1 MKAGRTRSRV
11 SGGIE
16 TVSALAEPGRS
27 PVTLEHLVLIPQGQL
42 ANRMRA
48 IASAKR
54 VSQMAGAR
62 CSVVWNW
69 PDYQALFQP
78 DSSIELLPSLPEEL
92 ADRYHAMRTSTNTR
106 GGSRR
111 IPLDG
116 PAGIILESCHCFGAS
131 SDGKPMDEAGLI
143 PWLPRPSEQVR
154 DRVATFR
161 ADNMTPGPVAG
172 LHMRRTDH
180 GPARARSP
188 DWLFTRVARAAR
200 RNGEGIYLATDDPKT
215 EARMRARF
223 SGEVVSYPKR
233 LDRQRVPEAIPGPAE
248 LADDY
253 VDLLL
258 LSSCDYV
265 LGSWGSSYSSLAM
278 AMNGSPRCRRLFTR
292 WGWPLR
298 L

>member
-1 MKAGRTRSRV
+1 V

-16 TVSALAEPGRS
+16 TGSALADRGSS
-27 PVTLEHLVLIPQGQL
+27 PVSLEHLILIPQGQL

-62 CSVVWNW
+62 CSIVWTW
-69 PDYQALFQP
+69 PDYMALFQP

-92 ADRYHAMRTSTNTR
+92 ADRYHAMRTPL
-106 GGSRR
+106 GGSPETRR

-116 PAGIILESCHCFGAS
+116 PAGIVLESCHCFAAN
-131 SDGKPMDEAGLI
+131 SDGRPMDEVGLVR
-143 PWLPRPSEQVR
+143 WLPQPSEQVR
-154 DRVATFR
+154 QRAAAFR
-161 ADNMTPGPVAG
+161 ANNMASGPVAG

-180 GPARARSP
+180 RPARARSP
-188 DWLFTRVARAAR
+188 DWLFIRVARAAR

-215 EARMRARF
+215 EARMRARL
-223 SGEVVSYPKR
+223 SGGVVSYPKVP
-233 LDRQRVPEAIPGPAE
+233 DRPRRPEAIPALAE
-248 LADDY
+248 LANDY

-258 LSSCDYV
+258 LSGCDYV
-265 LGSWGSSYSSLAM
+265 VGSWGSSYSSLAM